1 MNEFFSKCDVIGH
14 VKLGGVRHSI
24 LFSFQFEFVWTFRAW
39 CKYSWK
45 ENASLSRKMLA
56 PLTFPSVNALLEFP
70 SVRAMEGPSCSLSFS
85 EHGRL
90 KVETELQVMEM
101 VTSAT
106 GCMPQVRNLT
116 GKDFHFLLPQGTWT
130 CVPFRHHV
138 YLHSFLIK
146 KKNNWEFILLMCH
159 LSSWSKQTQN
169 LIAVNMWLPTMLGFW
184 AKARRVCLEERCQHF
199 SWGDLI
205 GNRMVVQLREGIK
218 MLQAGVFLLVP

>member
-146 KKNNWEFILLMCH
+146 KKIIE
-159 LSSWSKQTQN
+159 SSFY
-169 LIAVNMWLPTMLGFW
+169 LCVIYPLGANRPRTSSLWTCGFRLCW
-184 AKARRVCLEERCQHF
+184 AFGQRPGGCVWRRDVSTFLEE
-199 SWGDLI
+199 I
-205 GNRMVVQLREGIK
+205 
-218 MLQAGVFLLVP
+218 